1 MDRIPSPC
9 TRCRLTKR
17 GSTIEPGS
25 TLAHLQRATLRFRI
39 RGFRARH
46 ISSESSRQPERLS
59 IIKWRSRSNAQARGS
74 VFGCLCVDRAVV
86 GVIPVAIGLL
96 WFPLVARLGKGG
108 LDFVLALTVGLLI
121 FLMVDATAEGLEA
134 AETIPRSYQ
143 PTVLFAFAAGASY
156 SRWPGSAGGSAVGEQ
171 AVANRRAQGGF
182 WHSSWRSESV
192 CTTSARDSR
201 SRPRLRSA
209 RRHWAAY

>member
-1 MDRIPSPC
+1 M
-9 TRCRLTKR
+9 
-17 GSTIEPGS
+17 
-25 TLAHLQRATLRFRI
+25 
-39 RGFRARH
+39 
-46 ISSESSRQPERLS
+46 
-59 IIKWRSRSNAQARGS
+59 
-74 VFGCLCVDRAVV
+74 
-86 GVIPVAIGLL
+86 
-96 WFPLVARLGKGG
+96 
-108 LDFVLALTVGLLI
+108 LALTVGLLI

-192 CTTSARDSR
+192 CTTSARDC
-201 SRPRLRSA
+201 A
-209 RRHWAAY
+209 IAAAFALGEAALGSLLIIGFTAQHD